1 MRRYSRSEPI
11 GLPTAIVFGVVCALL
26 GAMSQRPNLPETFVN
41 WLSEPT
47 ETTNEGEEIGS
58 KK

>member
-26 GAMSQRPNLPETFVN
+26 GAMSQRPNLPEKFVH
-41 WLSEPT
+41 WLSGPT
-47 ETTNEGEEIGS
+47 ETTNASEQLGS